1 MFILAQIC
9 GLIALL
15 MTIINIQLKSKEKIV
30 MLNVWANI
38 AVTIQYFLLG
48 AHTGAVISIL
58 NAIRDVV
65 YFLFKKKSL
74 KPSILV
80 LLIFEIVAIISG
92 IISWQDIWSV
102 IPIVVTI
109 IYTYGLWQDDIKILR
124 ITTVIIGYGWTI
136 YDIVVKA
143 YVAALQVIAQ
153 GTSALIA
160 LAINNKNK
168 KDKWWKDIIIWI

>member
-15 MTIINIQLKSKEKIV
+15 ITVINIQLKSKEKIV
-30 MLNVWANI
+30 MFNVWANV
-38 AVTIQYFLLG
+38 AVAIQYFLLG
-48 AHTGAVISIL
+48 AYTGAVISVL

-65 YFLFKKKSL
+65 YFLFKKKNF
-74 KPSILV
+74 KPSVLV
-80 LLIFEIVAIISG
+80 LLIFETVAMITG
-92 IISWQDIWSV
+92 IISWQNIWSI

-109 IYTYGLWQDDIKILR
+109 IYTYGLWQDNVKILR

-143 YVAALQVIAQ
+143 YVAALQVTAQ
-153 GTSALIA
+153 GTSAFVA
-160 LAINNKNK
+160 LVINNRKRKN
-168 KDKWWKDIIIWI
+168 

>member
-15 MTIINIQLKSKEKIV
+15 ITVVNIQLKSKEKIV
-30 MLNVWANI
+30 LLNIWANV

-48 AHTGAVISIL
+48 AYTGAVISIL

-65 YFLFKKKSL
+65 YFLFKKKNL

-80 LLIFEIVAIISG
+80 LLFFEIVAIILA
-92 IISWQDIWSV
+92 IMSWQDIWSI
-102 IPIVVTI
+102 IPLVVTI
-109 IYTYGLWQDDIKILR
+109 IYTYGLWQDDVKILR

-143 YVAALQVIAQ
+143 YIAALQVTAQ

-160 LAINNKNK
+160 LIINNRKKKNSK
-168 KDKWWKDIIIWI
+168 

>member
-9 GLIALL
+9 GLIALII
-15 MTIINIQLKSKEKIV
+15 TAINIQLKSKEKIV
-30 MLNVWANI
+30 MLNVWANV

-48 AHTGAVISIL
+48 AYTGAVISIL

-65 YFLFKKKSL
+65 YFLFKKKNL

-80 LLIFEIVAIISG
+80 LLIFETIAIIAG
-92 IISWQDIWSV
+92 IISWQNIWSI

-109 IYTYGLWQDDIKILR
+109 IYTYGLWQDDVKILR

-143 YVAALQVIAQ
+143 YVAALQVAVQ
-153 GTSALIA
+153 CTSALVA
-160 LAINNKNK
+160 LVINNKK
-168 KDKWWKDIIIWI
+168 RIK